1 MYKNNLDGVEIT
13 KRFFIAIDVL
23 RANKVIRGLKTFT
36 RKYNINYG
44 NMNTIKNHSKDRILK
59 PEYIAYLCKEY
70 GINSNWILF
79 GEGNIFADKFENNLR
94 IKQKTTTTTN

>member
-1 MYKNNLDGVEIT
+1 MYKNNIDGVEIT

-44 NMNTIKNHSKDRILK
+44 NMNTLKNHSKDRILK
-59 PEYIAYLCKEY
+59 PEYIAYLCKGY
-70 GINSNWILF
+70 GISPKWILT
-79 GEGNIFADKFENNLR
+79 GEGNIFDDKFENNLI
-94 IKQKTTTTTN
+94 IKKKSSTTTN